1 MHFTIVHP
9 SKTKEILR
17 KYNIR
22 LTKRLGQH
30 FLVDENILK
39 KEVEAAQLTSRD
51 TVLEIGPGI
60 GTLTEGLASKA
71 KRVIAV
77 ELDRKFITILKE
89 TLALYPNIHIVE
101 GDALRLDLWSLL
113 GAGAPNTYKLVSN
126 LPYNIASP
134 AIVKV
139 LEECSSINLMVVMV
153 QREIAERML
162 ARAGEEDYGVFSLK
176 VQYHAD
182 VVKISEVS
190 RHVFLPP
197 PRVDSTIVRLTRLRK
212 PRVSVDNETA
222 FFQLIQAIF
231 QQRRKMLRAAL
242 VGAKDLPY
250 SVSQIAAALR
260 SLESGGFRVTSR
272 AELLN
277 LSDLALI
284 YKTLQKS
291 ALT

>member
-1 MHFTIVHP
+1 VVRPIVHP
-9 SKTKEILR
+9 SKTKEILE
-17 KYNIR
+17 KYNIK

-39 KEVEAAQLTSRD
+39 KEIEAAQLTSQD

-60 GTLTEGLASKA
+60 GTITEELALKA
-71 KRVIAV
+71 KKVVAV

-89 TLALYPNIHIVE
+89 TFRSYPNVDIVE
-101 GDALRLDLWSLL
+101 GNALKLDLYSLL
-113 GAGAPNTYKLVSN
+113 GAPDSYKFVSN
-126 LPYNIASP
+126 LPYNIAAP
-134 AIVKV
+134 VIVKV
-139 LEECSSINLMVVMV
+139 LEECTLIKFMIVMV
-153 QREIAERML
+153 QKEIAERML
-162 ARAGEEDYGVFSLK
+162 AQTGEEDYGVFSLK

-182 VVKISEVS
+182 VEKISEVS

-212 PRVSVDNETA
+212 PRVSVDNENS

-231 QQRRKMLRAAL
+231 QQRRKMVRAAL